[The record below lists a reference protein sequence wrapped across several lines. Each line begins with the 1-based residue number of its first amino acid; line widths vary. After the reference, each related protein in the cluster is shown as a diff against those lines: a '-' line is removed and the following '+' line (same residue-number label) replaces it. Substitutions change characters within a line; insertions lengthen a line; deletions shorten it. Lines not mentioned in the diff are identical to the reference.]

1 MDTYNTYD
9 TYETNTS
16 NNTNEIRKVFNWIGL
31 SYFVFMVVEIGASF
45 LLSFIL
51 KSMNISGLNSWA
63 TYILGLAPIWA
74 FGFPVCYLML
84 RKVPAK
90 RPADEVMKPKYL
102 VQFYLMLTFMMIGG
116 SIIGNMISY
125 VLENGVGIIIKNDTI
140 DLISK
145 QKILPS
151 IIFAVILGP
160 ILEELAFRKL
170 LLDRVS
176 GYSKKYTI
184 ILSGIMFGLIHTNL
198 YQFFYAFFIGMVF
211 AYIYT
216 ITGKLRY
223 SVILHMTV
231 NFIHGILPMI
241 FLKHIDTDEALELS
255 TMDKTNPAY
264 TQKMTQLLSN
274 PYMLSYVLYIIILL
288 IFVVAG
294 IIIFALNHRQLKVND
309 SQSPLQKPEAV
320 PAIFYNLGMIL
331 FFIITIG
338 YSIFE
343 IVLMN

>member
-1 MDTYNTYD
+1 MDTYNNYDIYD
-9 TYETNTS
+9 TEKNDTK
-16 NNTNEIRKVFNWIGL
+16 EIKKVFNWVGL
-31 SYFVFMVVEIGASF
+31 SYFVFMIVEIGASF
-45 LLSFIL
+45 LLAIVI
-51 KSMNISGLNSWA
+51 KSLHITHLNSWL

-84 RKVPAK
+84 RKIPAK

-102 VQFYLMLTFMMIGG
+102 VQFYFMLTFMMIGG
-116 SIIGNMISY
+116 SIIGNIISTI
-125 VLENGVGIIIKNDTI
+125 LKESAGILINNDTI
-140 DLISK
+140 ELISK

-151 IIFAVILGP
+151 ILFAVILGP
-160 ILEELAFRKL
+160 ILEELAFRKV

-198 YQFFYAFFIGMVF
+198 YQFFYAALIGMVF

-241 FLKHIDTDEALELS
+241 FMKHLDLDELKNLS
-255 TMDKTNPAY
+255 GLGKNDPKVLQETLKLY
-264 TQKMTQLLSN
+264 SN
-274 PYMLSYVLYIIILL
+274 PFFLLLLLYYMVLLAFIII
-288 IFVVAG
+288 G
-294 IIIFALNHRQLKVND
+294 IILYVQNHKKIKVND

-320 PAIFYNLGMIL
+320 PAIFFNVGMIL
-331 FFIITIG
+331 FFVITIG
-338 YSIFE
+338 YSIYE